1 MERCV
6 HKHIF
11 NYISENS
18 LLTPFQSGFIQS
30 DSTTFQLLHTYH
42 SFLEAVDSGKEVR
55 VVFCDISKAF
65 DRVWH
70 KGLLH
75 KLACMGISGSLLQWF
90 QRYLSNRRQRVV
102 LNGVESNWADVLAG
116 VPQGSILGPLLFLIY
131 INDIVNNIRSS
142 IRLFA
147 DDTSI
152 YIIIDD
158 PQTAAFILNSD
169 LDTINVWANDWL
181 VDFNPTKTTSLLIS
195 RRQLPIAHP
204 PLEMNNVILNETTS
218 HRHLGLTFSNTCNW
232 SDHIQRVTD
241 TAWSRL
247 NLMRALKFKV
257 NRQALEKMYF
267 AFIRPL
273 LEYSDSVWDN
283 CSNEAKRQLDS
294 INHEAARI
302 ITGGTKL
309 FSLEKLLADLGWDSL
324 QERRTK
330 HKLVIFYK
338 IINNL
343 TPNYLQEFVLPLVQD
358 GNPYRLRNSSDIR
371 TIHTNTNRA
380 PPKYYSAGS
389 RKGQI
394 LHARL
399 RMQCSSLNADL
410 YRKNIIPSPSC
421 SCGGFESAYHFFYI
435 CPQLTA
441 VRERYLGDVLR
452 NHTTHELLCGKPEF
466 TNDENVSLFLKV
478 QDFIIKSKRFEQ

>member
-1 MERCV
+1 M
-6 HKHIF
+6 
-11 NYISENS
+11 
-18 LLTPFQSGFIQS
+18 
-30 DSTTFQLLHTYH
+30 
-42 SFLEAVDSGKEVR
+42 
-55 VVFCDISKAF
+55 
-65 DRVWH
+65 
-70 KGLLH
+70 
-75 KLACMGISGSLLQWF
+75 
-90 QRYLSNRRQRVV
+90 
-102 LNGVESNWADVLAG
+102 
-116 VPQGSILGPLLFLIY
+116 IY

-142 IRLFA
+142 IRIFA

-158 PQTAAFILNSD
+158 PQTVAFILNSD

-181 VDFNPTKTTSLLIS
+181 IDFNPTKTTSLLIS

-232 SDHIQRVTD
+232 SDHIQRVTN

-247 NLMRALKFKV
+247 HLMRALKFKV

-294 INHEAARI
+294 IHHEAARI

-309 FSLEKLLADLGWDSL
+309 CSLEKLLADLGWDSL

-343 TPNYLQEFVLPLVQD
+343 TSNYLQEFLPPLVQD

-371 TIHTNTNRA
+371 TIHTNTNLFYNSFYPSTIREWNNLAQEIKDASSVASFKYQLNRETRNRA

-399 RMQCSSLNADL
+399 RMRCSSLNADL

-441 VRERYLGDVLR
+441 VREMYLGDVLR